1 MTDTRELGL
10 RIPVTGVQLIEA
22 SAGTGKT
29 FTVATLYARLVI
41 EQRLPVPCLLAVTY
55 TEAAAKDLRDKL
67 RERLASAAA
76 MLDAGDAAVLATRD
90 GERADAAAT
99 RTLLREAL
107 ARGEAFPALRQRLR
121 AAAAQMD
128 LAPIHT
134 IHGFCQR
141 ALREHALA
149 AGQPLA
155 PRTLLTNEASLR
167 REVAV
172 EFWRLR
178 AADADAIGR
187 LLALWN
193 SPEKLAEAL
202 PELLGFDTLLPV
214 PVAVDM
220 RAARRRFADAFEAGG
235 EDAHELLRAADERKE
250 VSTTLAKPDV
260 LDAVWGALHR
270 WTNAP
275 LDGDPRVPGLC
286 NYGARVLATRKGRAK
301 LAFKPDHPFYAAV
314 DAFVDAQEAARVA
327 AVHEVVAFARRRL
340 AELKRERELIGFD
353 DLIRDLADALE
364 GPGGEALAQ
373 ALRQQYAVA
382 LVDEFQDTDPRQ
394 WRIFRRLFA
403 APAPEDGERPRALF
417 LIGDPKQAIYRFRG
431 GDVATYLAA
440 KWEAAAVHRLE
451 RNFRSRP
458 LVLDAVAALFELGGG
473 DAFQQPGI
481 EFEPVQPG
489 GACLDAHFQ
498 RAGADAPGLVV
509 QMLEVPGKTNKDA
522 ARAQLAANCVAA
534 IHALLAQ
541 AQAGGNQL
549 ALPQPDGT
557 LLRRPVR
564 PGDIS
569 VLVARNEDALL
580 VQRQLS
586 AAGIPSVSAGRATL
600 YESEEVR
607 DVRAFLAALL
617 APADDGRL
625 RALLASPLFGLSAE
639 RIAAFGSDLF
649 AHREWQDALQGWLAH
664 AARRGAMAALAV
676 VCAQQS
682 ARLLAQERGERRLSN
697 YLQLVEELQGA
708 EAAATGIAGLLA
720 ELERRVQD
728 ADERNDAEW
737 LRLESDAACVRIM
750 TMHVSKGLN
759 LDLVFVP
766 FAALKPGGGG
776 ANRSPRLAR
785 YHDGALGR
793 VAKLVADGDD
803 KACGLD
809 ADETF
814 AEHLRVLY
822 VALTRARF
830 ATWLGW
836 GHEKDAADTPLG
848 WLLHRD
854 PVGTPPA
861 KLDAAALDA
870 GLRRLVE
877 RAGASVAI
885 ERATAPDRLAI
896 LPRLS
901 FLDEKDL
908 PAARTAA
915 RALDRDWWVYSFSQL
930 AREDSG
936 ALAATGG
943 AEDEAEPAPL
953 ARSRF
958 SGTRF
963 GNALHGALERV
974 HFGTWRDW
982 RGEPPPEGQLEA
994 LQEALRREGFASE
1007 ADLDEGV
1014 PLLASLVSRT
1024 LNTPLPEGTVLATL
1038 PADALCVEMEFHFSL
1053 APVAV
1058 PTLLALLHAHG
1069 VLTERRGFG
1078 ARTRLEGLLTGR
1090 IDLVYASG
1098 GRYYVLDYKSNQLGD
1113 YGAESTARAVRES
1126 EYDLQYLLYTLAL
1139 HRWLRFR
1146 LGAAYDMGTHL
1157 GGVRYVFC
1165 RGLDPDAGVDS
1176 PGVHALRLP
1185 DALVLALDDLLAG
1198 AAGQAAA

>member
-1 MTDTRELGL
+1 MLEVADDQALAPR
-10 RIPVTGVQLIEA
+10 
-22 SAGTGKT
+22 AGEG
-29 FTVATLYARLVI
+29 
-41 EQRLPVPCLLAVTY
+41 
-55 TEAAAKDLRDKL
+55 
-67 RERLASAAA
+67 
-76 MLDAGDAAVLATRD
+76 
-90 GERADAAAT
+90 ADEAAT

-128 LAPIHT
+128 FAPIHT

-172 EFWRLR
+172 EFWRSR
-178 AADADAIGR
+178 AADAGAIGR
-187 LLALWN
+187 LLALWD
-193 SPEKLAEAL
+193 SPEKLADAL
-202 PELLGFDTLLPV
+202 PELLGFDTLLPE
-214 PVAVDM
+214 AATVDM
-220 RAARRRFADAFEAGG
+220 RAARRAFADAFESGG
-235 EDAHELLRAADERKE
+235 EQAHDLLHAANERKE

-260 LDAVWGALHR
+260 LDAVWVALHR
-270 WTNAP
+270 WANAP
-275 LDGDPRVPGLC
+275 LDSDPRVEELR

-301 LAFKPDHPFYAAV
+301 VAFKPEHPFFAAV

-327 AVHEVVAFARRRL
+327 AVHEVLRFARRRL

-353 DLIRDLADALE
+353 DLIRELAEALE
-364 GPGGEALAQ
+364 GTQGEALAQ
-373 ALRQQYAVA
+373 ALQQQYTVA

-394 WRIFRRLFA
+394 WQIFRRLFA
-403 APAPEDGERPRALF
+403 KPAPDDGETPRALF

-431 GDVATYLAA
+431 GDVATYLSA
-440 KWEAAAVHRLE
+440 KWEAADKHRLE

-458 LVLDAVAALFELGGG
+458 LALRAVDALFGLGGD

-481 EFEPVQPG
+481 EFESVQPG

-498 RAGADAPGLVV
+498 REGADAPGLVV
-509 QMLEVPGKTNKDA
+509 QLLELPPKANKDA
-522 ARAQLAANCVAA
+522 ARVQLAANCVAA

-541 AQAGGNQL
+541 AQEGGNRL
-549 ALPQPDGT
+549 SIRQPDGT
-557 LLRRPVR
+557 LLERPVR

-569 VLVARNEDALL
+569 VLVGRNDDALL
-580 VQRQLS
+580 MQRQLS

-625 RALLASPLFGLSAE
+625 RALLASPLFGLTAE
-639 RIAAFGSDLF
+639 GIAAFDTDLF
-649 AHREWQDALQGWLAH
+649 AHREWQDALQSWLAH
-664 AARRGAMAALAV
+664 ATRRGAMAALAV

-682 ARLLAQERGERRLSN
+682 ARLLAQEGGERRLSN

-708 EAAATGIAGLLA
+708 EAGATGIAGLLA
-720 ELERRVQD
+720 EFERRVQD
-728 ADERNDAEW
+728 ADDRNDAEW
-737 LRLESDAACVRIM
+737 LRLESDAACVRLM

-766 FAALKPGGGG
+766 FAALKPAGGGR
-776 ANRSPRLAR
+776 NTSPRLAR

-793 VAKLVADGDD
+793 VAKLVADSEDE
-803 KACGLD
+803 ACKQD
-809 ADETF
+809 ESETF
-814 AEHLRVLY
+814 AEQIRLLY

-836 GHEKDAADTPLG
+836 GYEKEAVDTPLG

-854 PVGTPPA
+854 PVGTLPE
-861 KLDAAALDA
+861 KLDAAALA
-870 GLRRLVE
+870 GGLQRLQDRGGE
-877 RAGASVAI
+877 AVAI
-885 ERATAPDRLAI
+885 EAVSAPTTLSS
-896 LPRLS
+896 LPRLQ
-901 FLDEKDL
+901 FLHASDL
-908 PAARTAA
+908 PPARVAARV
-915 RALDRDWWVYSFSQL
+915 LDRDWWVYSFSQL

-936 ALAATGG
+936 ALAPAGG
-943 AEDEAEPAPL
+943 AEDEAEPAPMQ
-953 ARSRF
+953 RSRF

-974 HFGTWRDW
+974 RFGDWQDW
-982 RGEPPPEGQLEA
+982 RGELPPQGQLEP

-1007 ADLDEGV
+1007 ADLQEGV
-1014 PLLASLVSRT
+1014 PLLSSLVTRT
-1024 LNTPLPEGTVLATL
+1024 LNTPMPEGTVLSRL
-1038 PADALCVEMEFHFSL
+1038 PEEALCVEMEFHFSL

-1058 PTLLALLHAHG
+1058 PALLALLHAHG
-1069 VLTERRGFG
+1069 VLPERRGFG
-1078 ARTRLEGLLTGR
+1078 SRLRLEGLLTGR

-1098 GRYYVLDYKSNQLGD
+1098 GRYYVLDYKSSQLAD
-1113 YGAESTARAVRES
+1113 YGADAIARAVRDS

-1146 LGAAYDMGTHL
+1146 LGAAYDMSTHL
-1157 GGVRYVFC
+1157 GGVRYLFC
-1165 RGLDPDAGVDS
+1165 RGLDPDAGTAS
-1176 PGVHALRLP
+1176 PGVHAVRLP
-1185 DALVLALDDLLAG
+1185 DALVLALDELLSRAQAKE
-1198 AAGQAAA
+1198 AA